1 MTKIITAIV
10 AAAGL
15 AVLAPSAMAT
25 QPPDTQDPCAP
36 GHNPTTLCG
45 DTISVDDPTA
55 EECPTGGQ
63 VLVINDVRYPICN
76 GADGTNGADGAAG
89 APGTAG
95 TDGADGTNGADGA
108 AGAPGATGATGATGV
123 TGSDGLRGVAP
134 APVAAARKCVSK
146 RRFSITLR
154 TKALRH
160 AKRVVVRVAGKRVV
174 MRPNK
179 SGRVRIDLSGLAQ
192 GVYAVVVRNGGGA
205 DSRVYTVCAA
215 GNVSNYTNGH
225 VA

>member
-76 GADGTNGADGAAG
+76 
-89 APGTAG
+89 
-95 TDGADGTNGADGA
+95 GADGTNGADGA